1 MNAGTLLG
9 VKSKANEGSCSLSRF
24 LPSPKGLTSGWQAPC
39 ASPSPPPCPFIQ
51 STQGSVVHQGPR
63 REAGTSGHRPSTRG
77 LGRTTE
83 EAAGLLTELLGLPAG
98 LRGPQDGALD
108 WPTHPC
114 LSLASVCSGSQGR
127 RPCHAPLARA
137 RASVPHRP
145 STSQGVW
152 EREVAVWVASIPPCS
167 NPSQTRVSSKAK
179 VLDSLQLPVAN
190 SPLKA
195 PDRPPGQPK
204 DHFQGQQPWL
214 THAGFRNLQRGCL
227 VGVRGHYTP
236 GSIHLGPEAPVMCLC
251 CEASPTLG
259 PAPSCWVPRALA
271 SSSPSSANLRPP
283 GWHRA
288 FRPLQSLDRWTLGA
302 CRSLSYLAPPYCHSH
317 LLAPSNFCP
326 NLPRPAFLSSP

>member
-1 MNAGTLLG
+1 MGLWTGPPTPASHWPLSAVAAKDVGPATPHLHG
-9 VKSKANEGSCSLSRF
+9 PEPRYPTAPAPPRESGSVKWLC
-24 LPSPKGLTSGWQAPC
+24 GWQA
-39 ASPSPPPCPFIQ
+39 S
-51 STQGSVVHQGPR
+51 
-63 REAGTSGHRPSTRG
+63 RP
-77 LGRTTE
+77 
-83 EAAGLLTELLGLPAG
+83 A
-98 LRGPQDGALD
+98 
-108 WPTHPC
+108 H
-114 LSLASVCSGSQGR
+114 
-127 RPCHAPLARA
+127 
-137 RASVPHRP
+137 
-145 STSQGVW
+145 
-152 EREVAVWVASIPPCS
+152 

-251 CEASPTLG
+251 REASPTLG

-326 NLPRPAFLSSP
+326 NLPHPAFLSSP